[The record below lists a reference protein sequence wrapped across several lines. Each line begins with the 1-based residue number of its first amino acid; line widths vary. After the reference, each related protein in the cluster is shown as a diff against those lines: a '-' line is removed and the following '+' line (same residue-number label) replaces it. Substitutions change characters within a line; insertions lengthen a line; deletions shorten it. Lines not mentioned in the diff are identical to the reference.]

1 MEVCQ
6 TLNKLLAKK
15 CGQCFYNMKKRLD
28 VLIFERGLCE
38 TRSKAQ
44 AIVMEGLVFVNGKKI
59 TKSGTQIDDNVI
71 INIEKQ
77 NPYVSRGGLKLES
90 VLKLFNIDFTDKVCI
105 DIGASTGGFT
115 DCMLQHGAKKVY
127 AIDVGTSQLHYK
139 LRNDKRVVNIENVN
153 FRYFDKSLLK
163 DIIDIITVD
172 VSFISLDKILPLAK
186 EIISLT
192 GFIVA
197 MIKPQFELEP
207 NEIKKGVVRNE
218 QLRQKAIN
226 KIKDFSRG
234 LNLEILKEQDSGI
247 KGQKGNLEHFIM
259 LRKYK

>member
-1 MEVCQ
+1 
-6 TLNKLLAKK
+6 
-15 CGQCFYNMKKRLD
+15 MKKRLD
-28 VLIFERGLCE
+28 VLIFEKGLCE

-44 AIVMEGLVFVNGKKI
+44 ALIMEGIVLVNGKKI
-59 TKSGTQIDDNVI
+59 TKAGTQVSDEDIVE
-71 INIEKQ
+71 IEKQ

-90 VLKLFNIDFTDKVCI
+90 VLNLFDINFTDKICI

-127 AIDVGTSQLHYK
+127 AVDVGTAQLHYK

-153 FRYFDKSLLK
+153 FRYFDKTLLK
-163 DIIDIITVD
+163 DEIDIITID
-172 VSFISLDKILPLAK
+172 VSFISLDKILPLAS
-186 EIISLT
+186 EIISQN

-207 NEIKKGVVRNE
+207 NEIKKGVVRDE

-226 KIKDFSRG
+226 KIKDFSKS
-234 LNLEILKEQDSGI
+234 LNLEILKEQDSGV
-247 KGQKGNLEHFIM
+247 KGPKGNLEHFIM
-259 LRKYK
+259 LKKI